1 MGKRIISILLLILLI
16 GVIASNSVS
25 ANNDS
30 YHPGYIDWEINSV
43 EHLFVEG
50 MTEQTAIL
58 QREKPDQT
66 EGGIS
71 LDPLFDGNIFS
82 IQSEPIQHGFTQTV
96 KMSVY
101 FSVYLDGSVGPQT
114 CTRQQST
121 SLGTSDASTT
131 LTYTVSLAGQQ
142 IYQES
147 VTEIVDEIGSSS
159 ALNFSGPVNDVNI
172 SANPGDTFQL
182 TLSGVHNCLGSSVM
196 VQWGGGPEPQNS
208 GGILMIGQLYEPKMN
223 IPPVFCGSGPPP
235 H

>member
-25 ANNDS
+25 ANDDS
-30 YHPGYIDWEINSV
+30 YQPGYIDWEINPV

-82 IQSEPIQHGFTQTV
+82 IQSEPIKHGFTETV
-96 KMSVY
+96 KMGVY
-101 FSVYLDGSVGPQT
+101 FSVYLDDSVGPQT

-121 SLGTSDASTT
+121 SLGLSDASTT

-147 VTEIVDEIGSSS
+147 VTDIVDEIGSSS
-159 ALNFSGPVNDVNI
+159 AMNFSGPVNDVNI

-182 TLSGVHNCLGSSVM
+182 LFL
-196 VQWGGGPEPQNS
+196 
-208 GGILMIGQLYEPKMN
+208 
-223 IPPVFCGSGPPP
+223 VFTIA
-235 H
+235 